1 MANQCGRQRYY
12 NDISIVQIGQ
22 YVKSDC
28 SDITFLNTGTS
39 NVVLNQAIT
48 ILPNQSVQFNC
59 NKDEIDVTN
68 YNIFFSGAGANS
80 CTIIRKLYV
89 D

>member
-1 MANQCGRQRYY
+1 MANSCGRQRYY

>member
-1 MANQCGRQRYY
+1 MADQCGRQRYY
-12 NDISIVQIGQ
+12 NDIAIIQIGQ

-68 YNIFFSGAGANS
+68 YNIFFTGTGANS

>member
-1 MANQCGRQRYY
+1 MADQCGRQKYY
-12 NDISIVQIGQ
+12 NDIAIVQIGQ
-22 YVKSDC
+22 YIKSDC

-39 NVVLNQAIT
+39 NVILNQAIT

-59 NKDEIDVTN
+59 NQNEIDTTN
-68 YNIFFSGAGANS
+68 YNIFFRGTGSNS

>member
-1 MANQCGRQRYY
+1 MANSCGRQRYY
-12 NDISIVQIGQ
+12 NDISIIQIGQ
-22 YVKSDC
+22 YIKSDC

>member
-1 MANQCGRQRYY
+1 MAEQCGRQRYY
-12 NDISIVQIGQ
+12 NDIAILQIGQ

-39 NVVLNQAIT
+39 NVVINQAIT

-59 NKDEIDVTN
+59 NAGEIDTTN
-68 YNIFFSGAGANS
+68 YNIYFSGTGANS